1 MLVVYMVGRVGSRH
15 FFRACMIVV
24 SLLDNVIFIGL
35 CQSKENGRLL
45 SLSLRMSLNVEYV
58 EYVSMILIL
67 LHELLRIGI

>member
-1 MLVVYMVGRVGSRH
+1 
-15 FFRACMIVV
+15 MIVI
-24 SLLDNVIFIGL
+24 SLLDNVVFIGL
-35 CQSKENGRLL
+35 CQCKENGRLL